1 MEKLTFF
8 PSADYYICVNN
19 FMNKKHFRFGLLT
32 LTISLV
38 ATAVLSNASGP
49 GGDRSG
55 APGSSGTCSGCHGG
69 TAALGGDI
77 VITAVDVAST
87 KTVTAYEPG
96 KKYTIGIK
104 MGGTSLRKG
113 FHATVLD
120 ASNKGVGTM
129 NNPSTGST
137 TYASGTRTIAS
148 HNTPGL
154 GVWYFDWTAPATAV
168 GNVTIYAAGVVSNA
182 NNNDNGDQV
191 IKSSFTL
198 TAPVSQVQNKPEI
211 AIQLFPNPSHNEVSF
226 STTLYNISLVS
237 RDGKIV
243 MKANEAKTLNVEKL
257 AAGQYFVVAK
267 NSQDQI
273 VHLNF
278 LKR

>member
-8 PSADYYICVNN
+8 PSADCYICVNN
-19 FMNKKHFRFGLLT
+19 LMNKKHFRIGLLS

-49 GGDRSG
+49 GGDRTG

-77 VITAVDVAST
+77 VITALDVAST
-87 KTVTAYEPG
+87 KTVTTFEPG

-120 ASNKGVGTM
+120 ATNKGVGTM

-137 TYASGTRTIAS
+137 IYASGTRTIAS

-154 GVWYFDWTAPATAV
+154 GVWYFDWTAPTTSV
-168 GNVTIYAAGVVSNA
+168 GDVTIYAAGVVSNA
-182 NNNDNGDQV
+182 NNNNNGDQV
-191 IKSSFTL
+191 VKTTLVL
-198 TAPVSQVQNKPEI
+198 TAPVSLVKNNTAPVM
-211 AIQLFPNPSHNEVSF
+211 AAYPNPCTDMLTLSQALHSVQVIDMNG
-226 STTLYNISLVS
+226 ST
-237 RDGKIV
+237 V
-243 MKANEAKTLNVEKL
+243 MKLESATSINTASL
-257 AAGQYFVVAK
+257 AHGQYFIVAK
-267 NSQDQI
+267 DAQEKM
-273 VHLNF
+273 VHFRFVKN
-278 LKR
+278 

>member
-1 MEKLTFF
+1 
-8 PSADYYICVNN
+8 
-19 FMNKKHFRFGLLT
+19 MNKKHFRIGLLT

-38 ATAVLSNASGP
+38 AMAVLSNASGP
-49 GGDRSG
+49 GGDRTG

-69 TAALGGDI
+69 TAVLGGDI
-77 VITAVDVAST
+77 VVTAVDVAST
-87 KTVTAYEPG
+87 KTVTSYEPG

-191 IKSSFTL
+191 VKTSLVL
-198 TAPVSQVQNKPEI
+198 TAPVSAVKNESSATLQVY
-211 AIQLFPNPSHNEVSF
+211 PNPSKDRINFPEELKDIQVVSM
-226 STTLYNISLVS
+226 
-237 RDGKIV
+237 DGKTILREEIAST
-243 MKANEAKTLNVEKL
+243 MGIESLKN
-257 AAGQYFVVAK
+257 GQYFVVARNAQGNMVHFRFIK
-267 NSQDQI
+267 N
-273 VHLNF
+273 
-278 LKR
+278 